1 MAIQEQKSSQDQN
14 QATNEH
20 ELHLI
25 LFNDDVNT
33 FDHVIH
39 SLIEVCGHNEDQA
52 EQCAIIAHYKGKCS
66 IMNGSTDKLM
76 PIKNMLNHRGLSAEI
91 GQ

>member
-1 MAIQEQKSSQDQN
+1 MAPQEQKSSQNQH
-14 QATNEH
+14 QATSEH
-20 ELHLI
+20 EHHLI
-25 LFNDDVNT
+25 LFNDDVNS

-52 EQCAIIAHYKGKCS
+52 EQCAIITHYKGRCN
-66 IMNGSTDKLM
+66 IMNGSTSELM

-91 GQ
+91 G

>member
-1 MAIQEQKSSQDQN
+1 MTTQEKKSSQDQTMS
-14 QATNEH
+14 QQEH
-20 ELHLI
+20 HLV

-52 EQCAIIAHYKGKCS
+52 EQCAIITHYKGKCNVMS
-66 IMNGSTDKLM
+66 GSVNDLIPVKD
-76 PIKNMLNHRGLSAEI
+76 MLNHRGLSVEI
-91 GQ
+91 D